1 MLRVFCKQKTANEMR
16 ISDGSSDGCSSYLAA
31 EADRALDAAVGDR
44 LHEVGATD
52 RRGQAGMD
60 LALRGA
66 DVVVDVLAEVAHR
79 QVAGLAVVPLER
91 EVEVLRFQRLQAGV
105 ALRAGA
111 ALVAGKQVDGLAALD
126 VVPLRTT
133 DAVAVAAAQE
143 IGRA

>member
-1 MLRVFCKQKTANEMR
+1 MVGEDVGGHA
-16 ISDGSSDGCSSYLAA
+16 AA

-44 LHEVGATD
+44 LQEVGATD

-91 EVEVLRFQRLQAGV
+91 EVEVLRLQRLQPRI
-105 ALRAGA
+105 ALRAGT
-111 ALVAGKQVDGLAALD
+111 ALVAGKLVDGLAALD

-133 DAVAVAAAQE
+133 DAGAVAGAQDHAVGQFQPE
-143 IGRA
+143 RSEEKTTEL

>member
-1 MLRVFCKQKTANEMR
+1 MSAA
-16 ISDGSSDGCSSYLAA
+16 AA

-44 LHEVGATD
+44 LQEVGATD

-66 DVVVDVLAEVAHR
+66 DVVVDVLAEVVHR

-111 ALVAGKQVDGLAALD
+111 ALVAGKQVDGLAALRSD
-126 VVPLRTT
+126 EHTPYPQSLTSISYVFF
-133 DAVAVAAAQE
+133 
-143 IGRA
+143 